1 MQPLTL
7 GRIARDL
14 VVLTG
19 ASPGASVAVGRKED
33 GTWRFGVGSAGRC
46 SLGRP
51 GACLTTTPFDL
62 ASVTKPLVAATAA
75 RLTQRGDFDL
85 DAPIGS
91 LLEAARH
98 TPSAATP
105 MILLLAHRSG
115 LVAYL
120 PLYRCLVAGRS
131 VCREQMLA
139 EAASALRPDC
149 LGVPADHGFPPL
161 YSDLGY
167 LLVGEALSRASGLEL
182 DELLAREVTQ
192 PLGLALGSARQ
203 WLGAGTGFADEV
215 ASTEIVPWR
224 GGELR
229 GVVHDENAWAF
240 AGHGIA
246 GHAGLFGT
254 AEAVARFGAAV
265 LDALTCQSDWL
276 EPEMARELV
285 RPRPGGTLRAG
296 FDGKAPTGSA
306 AGTLAG
312 PATFGHLGFTGTSV
326 WCDPDAGLV
335 TVLLSNRV
343 HPTRAHTAIR
353 QARPEVHDALT
364 AAARSSSVSG
374 PASGPVRGNGEEP
387 DPLETARQSCQF
399 VAEKESASADV
410 EAIH

>member
-1 MQPLTL
+1 MDPMHPLTL

-14 VVLTG
+14 VVLAG
-19 ASPGASVAVGRKED
+19 VSPGASVAVGRREG
-33 GTWRFGVGSAGRC
+33 GTWQFGAGSAGRR
-46 SLGRP
+46 SIERP
-51 GACLTTTPFDL
+51 GACLTSTPFDL

-91 LLEAARH
+91 LLDAARRS
-98 TPSAATP
+98 PSEATP
-105 MILLLAHRSG
+105 LKLLLAHRSG
-115 LVAYL
+115 LAAYL

-131 VCREQMLA
+131 VCRQQMLA

-167 LLVGEALSRASGLEL
+167 LLLGEALSRSSGMEL
-182 DELLAREVTQ
+182 DELVAREVTG

-203 WLGAGTGFADEV
+203 WLRSSAGFVHEV
-215 ASTEIVPWR
+215 APTEIVAWR
-224 GGELR
+224 GGELA

-254 AEAVARFGAAV
+254 AESVARFGAAM
-265 LDALTCQSDWL
+265 LDALACQSDWL
-276 EPEMARELV
+276 EPEMAQELV

-296 FDGKAPTGSA
+296 FDGKAPTRSA

-312 PATFGHLGFTGTSV
+312 PATFGHLGFTGTSL

-343 HPTRAHTAIR
+343 HPTRAHATIR
-353 QARPEVHDALT
+353 QARPRVHDALT
-364 AAARSSSVSG
+364 AAACG
-374 PASGPVRGNGEEP
+374 
-387 DPLETARQSCQF
+387 
-399 VAEKESASADV
+399 SAV
-410 EAIH
+410 